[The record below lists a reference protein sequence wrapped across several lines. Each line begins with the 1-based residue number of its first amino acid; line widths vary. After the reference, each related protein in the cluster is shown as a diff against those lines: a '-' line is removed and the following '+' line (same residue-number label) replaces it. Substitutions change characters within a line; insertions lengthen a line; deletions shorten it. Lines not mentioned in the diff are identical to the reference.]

1 MKYLLFAA
9 AVAVASPA
17 LAQSA
22 AAQEAPAAS
31 HAGHADHNAPATP
44 APSTSEHAGH
54 AGQPGPAAGNP
65 EGEGMKECC
74 CCGEGEHQGHEAM
87 MHHAEPDAEA
97 APAQH
102 QHR

>member
-17 LAQSA
+17 FAQPA

-31 HAGHADHNAPATP
+31 HAGHAGHNAPSTP
-44 APSTSEHAGH
+44 SPSAPEPM
-54 AGQPGPAAGNP
+54 GQPAQAAGEQP
-65 EGEGMKECC
+65 GHGMQECC
-74 CCGEGEHQGHEAM
+74 CCKEGEHQGNEAM

-102 QHR
+102 QHS

>member
-31 HAGHADHNAPATP
+31 HAGHAGHNAPATP
-44 APSTSEHAGH
+44 APSTTEPMGHSAQAAADQAGR
-54 AGQPGPAAGNP
+54 
-65 EGEGMKECC
+65 GMKECC
-74 CCGEGEHQGHEAM
+74 CCREGEHQGHEAM
-87 MHHAEPDAEA
+87 MHRAEPDAEA